1 MPPADDPD
9 AIPWPPPTGVEA
21 ALLAGGAA
29 LLAWSQVTRGLVAA
43 ALAGADL
50 VFHEAGHV
58 VCGVLGLRFVTLLGG
73 TLGQLAFPVAAGLGF
88 ALRRR
93 TVAAAAMIVWFGVNL
108 VDIGTYAA
116 DAEARV
122 LPLLAPDRN
131 AHDWW
136 QMLGMLGIRERCE
149 GIGGTLQALGW
160 ALQGAAPAWAVA
172 LWCGRRSTRSGRTA
186 VRDA

>member
-1 MPPADDPD
+1 MPRPDD
-9 AIPWPPPTGVEA
+9 AELAPWPPPSGLEA
-21 ALLAGGAA
+21 VLLAGGAA
-29 LLAWSQVTRGLVAA
+29 LLAWSHATHGFLSAA
-43 ALAGADL
+43 IAGADL

-58 VCGVLGLRFVTLLGG
+58 LCALLGLRFVTLIGG
-73 TLGQLAFPVAAGLGF
+73 TLGQLAFPVAAGVGF

-93 TVAAAAMIVWFGVNL
+93 TVAAAARVVWFGVNL
-108 VDIGTYAA
+108 VEIGAYAA

-136 QMLGMLGIRERCE
+136 QMLGMLGIRERSE

-172 LWCGRRSTRSGRTA
+172 LWCGRRPGTGGGA
-186 VRDA
+186 